1 MKSLDLKW
9 KTKGES
15 YLPRKDWRWGT

>member
-1 MKSLDLKW
+1 MKSLDLWW

-15 YLPRKDWRWGT
+15 YLPSKDWRWGT

>member
-1 MKSLDLKW
+1 MKSLDLEW

-15 YLPRKDWRWGT
+15 YLPSKDWRWGT